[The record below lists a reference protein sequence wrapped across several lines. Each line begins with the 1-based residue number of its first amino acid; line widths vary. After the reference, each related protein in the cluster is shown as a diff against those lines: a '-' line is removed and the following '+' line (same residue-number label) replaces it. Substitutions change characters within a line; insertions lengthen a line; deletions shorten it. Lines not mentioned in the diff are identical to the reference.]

1 MAAEVAPA
9 TSSDSDRG
17 RGSAAG
23 SVLEL
28 TPLAPA
34 EATTST
40 VTSSSSS
47 SSSSAAVSA
56 PIPSW
61 SSTTTASLA
70 SAARLPR
77 SVSAVKEVQTPP
89 GSDKKTSK
97 VCDNYRLSPGKS
109 TFLNEHPSRFTLP
122 AESRP
127 QAPIS
132 SRSSAAD
139 GLSGTDSAGPGAI
152 DRIRWLRTPKDL
164 SHVRC
169 RFFAAGSCTAGAACS
184 FSHEVVA
191 PGTAKPV
198 CKFFTQGNC
207 KFAHKA
213 SRAGSEELET
223 RRSSQSALRDAQAHA
238 QMQAHASS
246 ADVVDP
252 STSPSATS
260 SSTAIGSSP
269 TQVPS
274 SGLAK
279 IFQSSGST
287 AQPWD
292 MGAKSWSRVAGT
304 TTSPQQSSAVMST
317 SPGSR
322 WPPESEEGMSTTSS
336 AMPATSADPTA
347 AASSQLSSP
356 GSTAIFISASSGL
369 SQMSA
374 KLANPSNN
382 ARSSVAVQVM
392 LGQQARRMSST
403 SESLSPPRPAEPSH
417 ARGDFGMGMSPPLAM
432 QSSSSIGAG
441 TGAPTHSIFGTSP
454 FSGGSRALFMPSSY
468 DSNEDSSAR
477 SPPPRGGIM
486 AEQMRRNSSR
496 NGGNLFG
503 IGASNSFGLEDNAE
517 DGDDD
522 ETNDVFNSEGFLP
535 SSLNELLT
543 PDEVRRRASR
553 AGMGLASPS
562 FNPFNSQSVPAD
574 LMLSRGR
581 PPMPPTTL
589 STSSSS
595 STRGWGALSASA
607 EGTNPTA
614 SAFNPSKMTPSRSLL
629 ATSRDA
635 LGATGSPSSPSY
647 LTSPNRN
654 LYSSTFDPPTSNFG
668 LRPPVKAGAELS
680 PSLNP
685 LPAPGSLPG
694 GLAAGLSQLHLIPP
708 LHTGDTPPSSLGTMT
723 TAIGSPWRT
732 MGGNLGLSKSP
743 PPAAPTGAWGTTDR
757 SVAQPTTIKTWAN
770 VASLSS
776 SSSSPTTSARPSKV
790 ARGMSNGGHPVM
802 GMASPLS
809 KPEVMEDD
817 SDERLEEDEIPFS
830 MDT

>member
-9 TSSDSDRG
+9 NPSDSDRG
-17 RGSAAG
+17 RAAD
-23 SVLEL
+23 SVPES
-28 TPLAPA
+28 TPVALA

-40 VTSSSSS
+40 VTSSSSLSS
-47 SSSSAAVSA
+47 SSSSATALA
-56 PIPSW
+56 PIPSLIG
-61 SSTTTASLA
+61 TTTASLA

-77 SVSAVKEVQTPP
+77 SVSAGKEVQTPP

-97 VCDNYRLSPGKS
+97 VCDNYRLPPGKS
-109 TFLNEHPSRFTLP
+109 TLTNEHPSRFTLP

-132 SRSSAAD
+132 SWTSAAD
-139 GLSGTDSAGPGAI
+139 GLSGTNSAGPGPI
-152 DRIRWLRTPKDL
+152 DRIRWPRTPKDL

-191 PGTAKPV
+191 PGTCAL
-198 CKFFTQGNC
+198 
-207 KFAHKA
+207 AHILPGQPISFDRKNK
-213 SRAGSEELET
+213 RAA
-223 RRSSQSALRDAQAHA
+223 QSALRDAQAQAQA
-238 QMQAHASS
+238 QMQAHAPS
-246 ADVVDP
+246 ADVVGP

-260 SSTAIGSSP
+260 FSTAIGSSS

-279 IFQSSGST
+279 IFQASGST
-287 AQPWD
+287 AQPSD
-292 MGAKSWSRVAGT
+292 LGAKNWSRVAGT
-304 TTSPQQSSAVMST
+304 TTSPQQSSAVLST
-317 SPGSR
+317 RPGSR
-322 WPPESEEGMSTTSS
+322 WPPESEEGMSPTSR
-336 AMPATSADPTA
+336 ATPATSADPTA
-347 AASSQLSSP
+347 SASSQLSSP
-356 GSTAIFISASSGL
+356 GSTAIFISAPSGL

-374 KLANPSNN
+374 QLANPSNN

-417 ARGDFGMGMSPPLAM
+417 TRGDFGMGMSPPLAM

-468 DSNEDSSAR
+468 DSNEDSSPR
-477 SPPPRGGIM
+477 SPPPRGGMM

-522 ETNDVFNSEGFLP
+522 ETDDVFNSEGFLP

-562 FNPFNSQSVPAD
+562 FNPFNSQSVPPD

-589 STSSSS
+589 STLSSS

-614 SAFNPSKMTPSRSLL
+614 SAFSPSKMTPSRSLL

-635 LGATGSPSSPSY
+635 LGATGSSSSPSY

-668 LRPPVKAGAELS
+668 LRPPVKPGAELS

-708 LHTGDTPPSSLGTMT
+708 LHTGDTPPSSLGTMN
-723 TAIGSPWRT
+723 TAIGSPWKT

-743 PPAAPTGAWGTTDR
+743 PPAAATGAWGTTDR
-757 SVAQPTTIKTWAN
+757 SVAQPTTMKTWAS
-770 VASLSS
+770 VASSSS
-776 SSSSPTTSARPSKV
+776 SSSSPTTSARPLKV

-809 KPEVMEDD
+809 RPEVMEDD

>member
-47 SSSSAAVSA
+47 SSSAAASA

-97 VCDNYRLSPGKS
+97 
-109 TFLNEHPSRFTLP
+109 
-122 AESRP
+122 A
-127 QAPIS
+127 
-132 SRSSAAD
+132 
-139 GLSGTDSAGPGAI
+139 
-152 DRIRWLRTPKDL
+152 KDL

-207 KFAHKA
+207 KFAHKCA
-213 SRAGSEELET
+213 LAHILPGQPISFDRKNKRAA
-223 RRSSQSALRDAQAHA
+223 QSALRDAQAHA

-269 TQVPS
+269 TQLPS

-356 GSTAIFISASSGL
+356 GSTAIFISAPSGL

-486 AEQMRRNSSR
+486 AEQMRCNSSR

-562 FNPFNSQSVPAD
+562 FNPFNSQSVPPD

-776 SSSSPTTSARPSKV
+776 SSSSPMTSARPSKV

-817 SDERLEEDEIPFS
+817 PDERLEEDEIPFS